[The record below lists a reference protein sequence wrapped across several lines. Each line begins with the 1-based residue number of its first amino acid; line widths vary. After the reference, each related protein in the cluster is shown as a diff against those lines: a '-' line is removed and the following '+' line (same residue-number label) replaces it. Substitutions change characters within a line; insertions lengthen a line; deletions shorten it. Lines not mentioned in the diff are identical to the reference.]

1 MLGIFLGYVKHMSRV
16 LFFNDE
22 IICNQCDKE
31 THCIV
36 EEFSGIIACDNCG
49 YVLADFSDDD
59 DDVILF
65 TLEKETIQ

>member
-1 MLGIFLGYVKHMSRV
+1 MSQV

-22 IICNQCDKE
+22 IICNNCDKE

-49 YVLADFSDDD
+49 YVLADFSNDDD
-59 DDVILF
+59 DIVVF
-65 TLEKETIQ
+65 TMDGGMVQ